1 MANTKTKTTD
11 TVEIPLTS
19 PDGRPW
25 VASSEIEAME
35 LMSQGYRR
43 TDGGKQAPPA
53 ESAGKKGEPA
63 TAAAK
68 PGPNSTT

>member
-1 MANTKTKTTD
+1 MATKNIKM
-11 TVEIPLTS
+11 TS

-25 VASSEIEAME
+25 IAGSEVESME
-35 LMSQGYRR
+35 LMAAGYTIDDARPG
-43 TDGGKQAPPA
+43 DGKQAPPA